1 MEDSSSKNYI
11 KTKNQLIMYKDIESD
26 LFKIFAKV
34 FGLMDNSINMSTSQE
49 NLENWDSL
57 NHILLIVEIE
67 KIYIKFKVGE
77 ISELNSVKRF

>member
-1 MEDSSSKNYI
+1 
-11 KTKNQLIMYKDIESD
+11 MYKDIEYN

-34 FGLMDNSINMSTSQE
+34 FGLMDNSINMSTSQK

-67 KIYIKFKVGE
+67 KKFDIKFKVGE
-77 ISELNSVKRF
+77 IGELNSAKKIFERVLYYIKKD

>member
-1 MEDSSSKNYI
+1 MF
-11 KTKNQLIMYKDIESD
+11 KDIESN

-34 FGLMDNSINMSTSQE
+34 FGLIDNSINMSTSQE

-67 KIYIKFKVGE
+67 KKFDIKFKVGE
-77 ISELNSVKRF
+77 IGELNSAKKIFERILYYIKKD

>member
-1 MEDSSSKNYI
+1 MF
-11 KTKNQLIMYKDIESD
+11 KDIESN

-34 FGLMDNSINMSTSQE
+34 FGLIDNSINMSTSQE

-67 KIYIKFKVGE
+67 KEFDIKFKVGE
-77 ISELNSVKRF
+77 IGELNSAKKIFERILYYIKKD

>member
-1 MEDSSSKNYI
+1 
-11 KTKNQLIMYKDIESD
+11 MYKDIEYN

-34 FGLMDNSINMSTSQE
+34 FGLMDNSINMSTSQK

-67 KIYIKFKVGE
+67 RKFNIKFKVGE
-77 ISELNSVKRF
+77 IGELNSVKKIFEKVLYYIKKD

>member
-1 MEDSSSKNYI
+1 
-11 KTKNQLIMYKDIESD
+11 MYKDIESD

-34 FGLMDNSINMSTSQE
+34 FGLMDNSINMGTSQE

-67 KIYIKFKVGE
+67 KKFDIKFKVGE
-77 ISELNSVKRF
+77 ISELNSVKKIFERILYYINKD

>member
-1 MEDSSSKNYI
+1 
-11 KTKNQLIMYKDIESD
+11 MYKDIEYN

-67 KIYIKFKVGE
+67 KKFDIKFKVGE
-77 ISELNSVKRF
+77 IGELNSAKKIFERVLYYSKKG

>member
-1 MEDSSSKNYI
+1 MC
-11 KTKNQLIMYKDIESD
+11 KDIESD

-67 KIYIKFKVGE
+67 KKFDMKFKVGE
-77 ISELNSVKRF
+77 ISELNSVKKIFKRVLYYSNKD

>member
-1 MEDSSSKNYI
+1 
-11 KTKNQLIMYKDIESD
+11 MYKDIESN

-67 KIYIKFKVGE
+67 KKFDIKFKVGE
-77 ISELNSVKRF
+77 IGELNSAKKIFERILYYIKKD

>member
-1 MEDSSSKNYI
+1 MC
-11 KTKNQLIMYKDIESD
+11 KDIESD

-49 NLENWDSL
+49 NIENWDSL

-67 KIYIKFKVGE
+67 KKFDMKFKVGE
-77 ISELNSVKRF
+77 ISELNSVKKIFKRVLYYSNKD

>member
-1 MEDSSSKNYI
+1 
-11 KTKNQLIMYKDIESD
+11 MYKDIEYN

-34 FGLMDNSINMSTSQE
+34 FGLMDNSINMSTSQK

-67 KIYIKFKVGE
+67 RKFNIKFKVGE
-77 ISELNSVKRF
+77 IGELNSVKKIFERVLYYIKKD

>member
-1 MEDSSSKNYI
+1 
-11 KTKNQLIMYKDIESD
+11 MYKDIESN

-34 FGLMDNSINMSTSQE
+34 FGLIDNSINMSTSQE

-67 KIYIKFKVGE
+67 KEFDIKFKVGE
-77 ISELNSVKRF
+77 IGELNSAKKIFERVLYYIKKD

>member
-1 MEDSSSKNYI
+1 
-11 KTKNQLIMYKDIESD
+11 MYKDIESD

-67 KIYIKFKVGE
+67 KKFDIKFKIGE
-77 ISELNSVKRF
+77 ISELNSVKKIFERVLYYISKD